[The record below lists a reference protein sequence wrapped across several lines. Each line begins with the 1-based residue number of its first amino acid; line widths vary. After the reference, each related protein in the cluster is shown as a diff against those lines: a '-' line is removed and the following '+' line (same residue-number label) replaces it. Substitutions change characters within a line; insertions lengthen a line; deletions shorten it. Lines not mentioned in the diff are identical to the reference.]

1 MTAKVRQTTNVSNE
15 GVTPATNPAQ
25 TGSAQQFS
33 TIDWVGIVALVQAGG
48 DAGLEEL
55 YRVFSRGLRYYLV
68 RQLGSQD
75 FEDKM
80 HEIFLI
86 TVRAIRNGEIRQ
98 PECLPGFIRTIA
110 HRQVAG
116 YIEQQVHSRNRE
128 AEMSSGGYVVDRN
141 YTPEQEALLREKTE
155 LMKKAL
161 GMLKPRDR
169 EVLVRFYLQEQ
180 RPECICR
187 EMNLTETQFR
197 LIKSRA
203 KATFGEHG
211 KNELKR
217 AESRLAVFYRAIRPA
232 A

>member
-1 MTAKVRQTTNVSNE
+1 MSITSEPRQATSLSSE
-15 GVTPATNPAQ
+15 GVTLACNPAQ
-25 TGSAQQFS
+25 TGSTQSFS
-33 TIDWVGIVALVQAGG
+33 SVDWASIVALVQGG
-48 DAGLEEL
+48 GETGMEQL

-68 RQLGSQD
+68 RQLGAHD

-86 TVRAIRNGEIRQ
+86 TVRAIHNGEIRQ
-98 PECLPGFIRTIA
+98 PECLPGFIRTVA

-116 YIEQQVHSRNRE
+116 YIEDRVYARRRE
-128 AEMSSGGYVVDRN
+128 ADMSSGVYVVDRHH
-141 YTPEQEALLREKTE
+141 TPEQEALLREKTE

-161 GMLKPRDR
+161 GKLKPHQR

-180 RPECICR
+180 RPESICR

-203 KATFGEHG
+203 KAAFGEHG
-211 KNELKR
+211 KKELTKTASPR
-217 AESRLAVFYRAIRPA
+217 SVCTA